1 MNAFLSLSSILLV
14 TLGSYLTIGTLHH
27 LGDWSQRRKVQ
38 CFVLAAPLVS
48 LGIGVSGL
56 CLRGI
61 APWDS
66 LLGVALPLTMLAVAL
81 GAIGLG
87 LVRLGLMA
95 HVIARSRGI
104 ADPELQAL
112 TDGLAQ
118 RFGLGST
125 RPRVL
130 LRIYHRPLACTCG
143 LWQPRIL
150 LSTWMIEHLDHR
162 ELEAVLAHELEHVAR
177 HDYFVTWLATVLRDA
192 FFYIPTSWIAHRQ
205 LHQEK
210 ELACDDLVIGITH
223 RPLALASALTKVWL
237 HSMNEP
243 VNVKLSAAQSIAG
256 AKETINCRI
265 ERLLTKTEIPEKKH
279 RSRAVAVHMSI
290 SALIVLLLPAAAN
303 TILMLVLMGCGPTLL

>member
-1 MNAFLSLSSILLV
+1 VNAFLSLSSILLV

>member
-66 LLGVALPLTMLAVAL
+66 LLGVALPVTMLAVAL

-205 LHQEK
+205 LDQEK

-243 VNVKLSAAQSIAG
+243 LNVKLSAAQSIAG

-303 TILMLVLMGCGPTLL
+303 TILMLVLMGCGPALL

>member
-1 MNAFLSLSSILLV
+1 VNAFLSLSSILLV

-66 LLGVALPLTMLAVAL
+66 LLGVALPLTMVTVAL

-243 VNVKLSAAQSIAG
+243 LNVKLSAAQSIAG

-303 TILMLVLMGCGPTLL
+303 TILMLVLMGCGPALL

>member
-243 VNVKLSAAQSIAG
+243 LNVKLSAAQSIAG

>member
-243 VNVKLSAAQSIAG
+243 LNVKLSAAQSIAG

-303 TILMLVLMGCGPTLL
+303 TILMLVLMGCGPALL

>member
-1 MNAFLSLSSILLV
+1 VNAFLSLSSILLV

-48 LGIGVSGL
+48 LGVGVSGL

-66 LLGVALPLTMLAVAL
+66 LLGVALPVTMLAVAL

-104 ADPELQAL
+104 ADPELQTL
-112 TDGLAQ
+112 TDDLAQ
-118 RFGLGST
+118 RLGLGST

-130 LRIYHRPLACTCG
+130 LRISHRPLACTCG

-205 LHQEK
+205 LRQEK

-237 HSMNEP
+237 YSMNEP
-243 VNVKLSAAQSIAG
+243 LNVKLSAAQSIAG

-303 TILMLVLMGCGPTLL
+303 TILMLVLMGCGPALL

>member
-66 LLGVALPLTMLAVAL
+66 LLGVALPLTMVTVAL

-205 LHQEK
+205 LDQEK

-243 VNVKLSAAQSIAG
+243 LNVKLSAAQSIAG

-303 TILMLVLMGCGPTLL
+303 TILMLVLMGCGPALL

>member
-303 TILMLVLMGCGPTLL
+303 TILMLVLMGCGPALL